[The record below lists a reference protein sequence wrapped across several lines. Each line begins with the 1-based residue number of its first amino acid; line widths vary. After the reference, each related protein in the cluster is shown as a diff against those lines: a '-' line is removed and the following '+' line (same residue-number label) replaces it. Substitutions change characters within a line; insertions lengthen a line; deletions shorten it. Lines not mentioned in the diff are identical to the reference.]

1 MTKSQEGG
9 NGRRRRNGQGGAL
22 SRGAAGPN
30 CPTRLTRP
38 RCHYLT
44 NWGDVDVEDPQPDG
58 AHKPKPIAASE
69 TREGGGVRLVLTR
82 APENRGPEEFT
93 LRTASG
99 GESNLKVKSNM
110 TGVDSERA

>member
-22 SRGAAGPN
+22 SRGAAAPPSPLSN
-30 CPTRLTRP
+30 PSNP
-38 RCHYLT
+38 PPCHYLT

-69 TREGGGVRLVLTR
+69 TREGGGVCLELTR

-99 GESNLKVKSNM
+99 GENNPEVKKL
-110 TGVDSERA
+110 